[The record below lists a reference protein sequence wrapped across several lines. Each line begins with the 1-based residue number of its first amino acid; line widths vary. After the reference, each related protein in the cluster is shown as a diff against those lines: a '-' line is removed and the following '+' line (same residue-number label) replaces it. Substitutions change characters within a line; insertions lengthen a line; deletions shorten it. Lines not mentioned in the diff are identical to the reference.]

1 MVEFVSNN
9 FCGSGFKLKIHDT
22 DTYEILWESRN
33 FNLTI
38 DDRKEYNSN
47 LGRIK
52 ILKKKIAISS
62 ISLLNF
68 PLKIFYFLE
77 VFRFI

>member
-22 DTYEILWESRN
+22 DTY
-33 FNLTI
+33 
-38 DDRKEYNSN
+38 DSN
-47 LGRIK
+47 LARIK

>member
-1 MVEFVSNN
+1 MVEFVNNN

-22 DTYEILWESRN
+22 DTY
-33 FNLTI
+33 
-38 DDRKEYNSN
+38 DSN
-47 LGRIK
+47 LARIK

-68 PLKIFYFLE
+68 LLKIFYFLE